1 MKFHDYL
8 GSLLKSKV
16 LIVSALT
23 SLLQVSQN
31 DIAGPS
37 QSAPPFSGLVRISK
51 RKRKIKRSLA
61 NAFESYF
68 CECFPVAI
76 GTRSFRW
83 KIK

>member
-37 QSAPPFSGLVRISK
+37 QSAPPFSGLVRINK
-51 RKRKIKRSLA
+51 KKETIKRSLA
-61 NAFESYF
+61 AAFESYF

>member
-51 RKRKIKRSLA
+51 KKRKIKRSLA

>member
-1 MKFHDYL
+1 MKFHDYQ

-51 RKRKIKRSLA
+51 KKEKIKRSLA
-61 NAFESYF
+61 TAFESHF

-76 GTRSFRW
+76 GTQSFRW

>member
-1 MKFHDYL
+1 MKFHDYQ

-51 RKRKIKRSLA
+51 KKRKIKRSLA

>member
-1 MKFHDYL
+1 MKFHDYQ

-37 QSAPPFSGLVRISK
+37 QSAPPFSGLVRKKKKFKGAQQLLLDHISV
-51 RKRKIKRSLA
+51 S
-61 NAFESYF
+61 AFQL
-68 CECFPVAI
+68 
-76 GTRSFRW
+76 R
-83 KIK
+83 